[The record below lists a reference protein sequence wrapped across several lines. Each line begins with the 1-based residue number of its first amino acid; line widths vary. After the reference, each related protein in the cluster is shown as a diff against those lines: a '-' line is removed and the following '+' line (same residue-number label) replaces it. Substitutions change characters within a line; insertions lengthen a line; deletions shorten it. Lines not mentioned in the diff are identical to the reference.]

1 MRKPRVLVAGT
12 PRAIGI
18 VRQSLGDTVELVTAS
33 NGAEALRRCAG
44 DIALVITHVTFD
56 ESRMLDLLQG
66 LRARTASARVP
77 VVCLRL
83 FGSLSEAMRQAIVEA
98 LEVLGEARFID
109 LYELREEFGE
119 ATALGKLQE
128 LLLEECAR
136 LRA

>member
-12 PRAIGI
+12 AKAIGI
-18 VRQSLGDTVELVTAS
+18 VGQSLGDTVELVGAS
-33 NGAEALRRCAG
+33 TGAEALRRCG
-44 DIALVITHVTFD
+44 RDIELVITHVTFD
-56 ESRMLDLLQG
+56 ESRMLDLLQA
-66 LRARTASARVP
+66 LRARAASRRLP

-83 FGSLSEAMRQAIVEA
+83 FGSFSDAMRQAIVEA

-119 ATALGKLQE
+119 ATALRKLKE
-128 LLLEECAR
+128 LLMEECGR